1 MIWFCLARASASRRS
16 AFARAAVSLPSAKER
31 RTMRAIPKPTRPA
44 TRATR
49 PTTKMFTFKGFKR
62 AVAFVNSVAEAANAA
77 NHHPDIHLEGYKN
90 VRIVLRTHV
99 AHGITD
105 ADVELARTIDAIG

>member
-1 MIWFCLARASASRRS
+1 VATPQDESRLDDAGLAALLSSGS
-16 AFARAAVSLPSAKER
+16 GWARVDDAL
-31 RTMRAIPKPTRPA
+31 
-44 TRATR
+44 
-49 PTTKMFTFKGFKR
+49 TKTFKGFKR

-105 ADVELARTIDAIG
+105 ADIELAKTIDAIG